1 MAECCYIFFYYSE
14 KSCLPDKKKY
24 TLILGHDTSLEILK
38 CKRYVNLEEIMILTP
53 KDEDKDGK
61 GEERPHGPHTKR
73 EVGIAS
79 VAAHCQGHRET
90 RP

>member
-1 MAECCYIFFYYSE
+1 MAECCYIFFTTVRKVAY
-14 KSCLPDKKKY
+14 LTKKKY